1 MSAPFVSIRIRY
13 LFFTYFYFLKL
24 QQINQVFLLPDYVHK
39 KTQKVWSFIFQI
51 IFLTIFWFL
60 INIHIFMAWIMT
72 ELLLIFSQNVD
83 IIRLPNEVVS
93 DFSSELNCRTKS
105 LFLPKSVRYPRTNK
119 DHGGALQN
127 QILELQYTGYFN
139 SIDYRFDF
147 WNLETE
153 KKKSNPYSSRHK
165 IIFCWTS
172 QINVG
177 IVTLWN

>member
-1 MSAPFVSIRIRY
+1 MVPFVSFWICY
-13 LFFTYFYFLKL
+13 LFWSHFEITTNISGSFIARLCTY
-24 QQINQVFLLPDYVHK
+24 IK
-39 KTQKVWSFIFQI
+39 KQKAWSFIFQI

-60 INIHIFMAWIMT
+60 INIHIFMAWVMT

-83 IIRLPNEVVS
+83 IIGCQMKWCLT
-93 DFSSELNCRTKS
+93 FHLNWIVERKVYFCLRVCDIHERTKIMVVH
-105 LFLPKSVRYPRTNK
+105 FKTRW
-119 DHGGALQN
+119 
-127 QILELQYTGYFN
+127 
-139 SIDYRFDF
+139 YRFDF

-177 IVTLWN
+177 IFTL

>member
-83 IIRLPNEVVS
+83 IIGCQMKWCLT
-93 DFSSELNCRTKS
+93 FHLNWIVERKVYFCLRVCDIHERTKIMVVH
-105 LFLPKSVRYPRTNK
+105 FKTR
-119 DHGGALQN
+119 
-127 QILELQYTGYFN
+127 
-139 SIDYRFDF
+139 F
-147 WNLETE
+147 WNCSTQAIL
-153 KKKSNPYSSRHK
+153 
-165 IIFCWTS
+165 
-172 QINVG
+172 V
-177 IVTLWN
+177 V

>member
-1 MSAPFVSIRIRY
+1 MSVGSIRFVLNLLLILKSFWNYNKYIR
-13 LFFTYFYFLKL
+13 FFYC
-24 QQINQVFLLPDYVHK
+24 QIMYIK
-39 KTQKVWSFIFQI
+39 KQKAWSFIFQI

-83 IIRLPNEVVS
+83 IIGCQMKWCLT
-93 DFSSELNCRTKS
+93 FHLNWIVERKVYFCLRVCDIHERTKIMVVH
-105 LFLPKSVRYPRTNK
+105 FKTRW
-119 DHGGALQN
+119 
-127 QILELQYTGYFN
+127 
-139 SIDYRFDF
+139 YRFDF